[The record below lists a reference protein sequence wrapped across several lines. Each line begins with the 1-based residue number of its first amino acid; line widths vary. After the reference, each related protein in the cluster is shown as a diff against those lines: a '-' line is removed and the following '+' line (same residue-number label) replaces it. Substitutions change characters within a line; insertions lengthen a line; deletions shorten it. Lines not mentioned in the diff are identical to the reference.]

1 MKRSK
6 LEAAMT
12 LVVALG
18 GWAAIH
24 HRSAEART
32 RRYFA
37 MGYFAALHSAAIEQA
52 VLRVMPVGTPEP
64 KVRESLLKAGIGA
77 DGMSSYDPPGTDH
90 EAVVR
95 IEFDPASPAIV
106 KRHFA
111 ILMRF
116 DADSRLERL
125 QAKDWLTGL

>member
-1 MKRSK
+1 VRRFK
-6 LEAAMT
+6 LAAAIT
-12 LVVALG
+12 LVVILG
-18 GWAAIH
+18 GCAVLH

-32 RRYFA
+32 RQYFG
-37 MGYFAALHSAAIEQA
+37 MGYFASLEPAAIEAA
-52 VLRVMPVGTPEP
+52 VLHMVPVGTLEP
-64 KVRESLLKAGIGA
+64 RVRESLSKAGIGA
-77 DGMSSYDPPGTDH
+77 DGMSSYYPPDSDH

-95 IEFDPASPAIV
+95 IEFDPVSPVLV

-116 DADSRLERL
+116 DADSGLERV